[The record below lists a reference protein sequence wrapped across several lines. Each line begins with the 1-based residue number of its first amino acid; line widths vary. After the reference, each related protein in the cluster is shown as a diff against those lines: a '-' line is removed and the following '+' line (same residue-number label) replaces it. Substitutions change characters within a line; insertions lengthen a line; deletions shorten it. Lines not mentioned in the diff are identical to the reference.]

1 MVHFQKTEK
10 PSTFQVEVI
19 LRLTFCQDPDVVRG
33 RHTSF
38 TALLIKAQFSVTKPS
53 IKNFPIKIKVGQ
65 PVVTFGFLVA
75 SLTLC

>member
-33 RHTSF
+33 RHTSL

-53 IKNFPIKIKVGQ
+53 FKNFPIKIKVRQ

-75 SLTLC
+75 PLT

>member
-10 PSTFQVEVI
+10 PGKSQEEVI
-19 LRLTFCQDPDVVRG
+19 LQLTFCQDPDVLRQC
-33 RHTSF
+33 HTSF
-38 TALLIKAQFSVTKPS
+38 TALLIKAQFSATKPS